1 MAIHTFPHPL
11 ADRPVTL
18 IENNSLGIPTTEIYM
33 IEDWWDSITGH
44 SWQIATGNPAAL
56 EYSLRIANTSIP
68 LDDEVVYGKLKGL
81 GILIHVSEIASIA

>member
-1 MAIHTFPHPL
+1 MSIHTSPHPL

-33 IEDWWDSITGH
+33 IEDWWDSITGK
-44 SWQIATGNPAAL
+44 SWQTATGNPAAL

-68 LDDEVVYGKLKGL
+68 LDDEVVYGKLNGL
-81 GILIHVSEIASIA
+81 GKLVHVSEISSIA

>member
-1 MAIHTFPHPL
+1 MAIHTSSHPL
-11 ADRPVTL
+11 AGRPVTL

-44 SWQIATGNPAAL
+44 SWQTSTGNPVAL

-68 LDDEVVYGKLKGL
+68 LDDEVVYGKFKGL

>member
-44 SWQIATGNPAAL
+44 SWQIATGNPVAL